1 VVSAH
6 PPATEGD
13 GVVTVGGLYGR
24 IMSLNEEKVSLK
36 VTDGVKVDV
45 ERSKVVRV
53 LNRPAEPKKS

>member
-1 VVSAH
+1 M
-6 PPATEGD
+6 
-13 GVVTVGGLYGR
+13 GGLYGR